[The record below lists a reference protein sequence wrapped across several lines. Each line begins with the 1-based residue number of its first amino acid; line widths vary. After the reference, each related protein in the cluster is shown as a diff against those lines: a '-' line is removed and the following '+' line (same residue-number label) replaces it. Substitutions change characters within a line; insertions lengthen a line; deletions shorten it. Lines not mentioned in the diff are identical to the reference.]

1 MWVGLILHLCANFSF
16 VAWKEREKLE
26 DDGRTYKT
34 KYRVEWTYFMT
45 LEINVRYILA
55 TFVFIRKKALIVIFG
70 CITVNL
76 TVFNL

>member
-1 MWVGLILHLCANFSF
+1 MCIETSDWVMERKGSVWVGLILHLCANFSF

-55 TFVFIRKKALIVIFG
+55 TFVFIRKKR
-70 CITVNL
+70 
-76 TVFNL
+76 